1 MIYVTRCQTSHLK
14 GLTYLPVLNKGIS
27 RVKRSKPYFKLNT
40 LCYTNV
46 YLRLACMTGL
56 WQAQLGQLWF
66 LYNKCYPY
74 FNVPFVFV
82 SFDASNWQF
91 LGFSMLLSLCVCIY
105 GQLEPELECIKF
117 SRTQRVAKMG
127 EIDLWEESKSK
138 SLTRVEAGAKS
149 DNESL
154 IRLCSRMKAKITMQQ
169 SDGKKSTRYLE
180 QCFWTSF
187 TVTSV

>member
-1 MIYVTRCQTSHLK
+1 
-14 GLTYLPVLNKGIS
+14 
-27 RVKRSKPYFKLNT
+27 
-40 LCYTNV
+40 
-46 YLRLACMTGL
+46 
-56 WQAQLGQLWF
+56 
-66 LYNKCYPY
+66 
-74 FNVPFVFV
+74 
-82 SFDASNWQF
+82 
-91 LGFSMLLSLCVCIY
+91 MLLSLCVCIY

-169 SDGKKSTRYLE
+169 SDGKKINEIFGTMLLNKFYCHVRLNH
-180 QCFWTSF
+180 
-187 TVTSV
+187 